1 MVWSSA
7 KLHQAEPMWGYSWL
21 PLNPAPGLLAS
32 GGVCTHMCLCPF
44 TYTWS
49 KLFFFKKK
57 NIRLIEVTMFKQSG
71 LLSLLHSITS
81 YSNIFMQNTVGIVV
95 YTVISM
101 LLYLFW
107 VTLVLCIRN
116 FWKESKMETF
126 SFWPDYFKPLC
137 EKQGCY
143 YITNSIRV
151 VAEETPEA
159 ENTRWI

>member
-1 MVWSSA
+1 
-7 KLHQAEPMWGYSWL
+7 
-21 PLNPAPGLLAS
+21 
-32 GGVCTHMCLCPF
+32 
-44 TYTWS
+44 
-49 KLFFFKKK
+49 
-57 NIRLIEVTMFKQSG
+57 MFKQSG

-95 YTVISM
+95 YTGISM

-159 ENTRWI
+159 KKHQMDIDKR